1 MLNAFNI
8 FPARIFVNIFKIVL
22 SNVIPL
28 SCLVLFYPF
37 LNIGS
42 IINVSHSCGIIPAFI
57 IFPKRIAISVWM
69 FGLSCFNICDAIQAR
84 SFSVL
89 FVLHRFFH
97 ISQSY
102 VS

>member
-1 MLNAFNI
+1 
-8 FPARIFVNIFKIVL
+8 
-22 SNVIPL
+22 
-28 SCLVLFYPF
+28 
-37 LNIGS
+37 
-42 IINVSHSCGIIPAFI
+42 
-57 IFPKRIAISVWM
+57 M